1 MTDQDFQPGLTPGH
15 LGAPVLEPEGRPP
28 TTPRPHSDAPDPHRR
43 RNGLACGLTALAL
56 VAVFGGV
63 GLTGYTWFQAQRRP
77 PAAADFAGQGTGSV
91 QVSVP
96 EGAGLSQIASALVR
110 NGVVASSLA
119 FTRAAK
125 GSAAAAGRIQP
136 GTYTLKQKM
145 SAVAALAIL
154 VDPANANG
162 LTIPEGWRGY
172 QIFTAIDKKLNL
184 PDGTTRRTAQEQA
197 VEMGLPDFANGSP
210 EGYLFPATYAVT
222 DGTTA
227 LDLLKQMVERAGREY
242 TRDDAN
248 VVAQNLGQT
257 VYGLVTVASMV
268 QGEADNTEDMGK
280 VARVI
285 YNRLAKGM
293 PLQLDSTINYALGRS
308 TLNTTVTETK
318 LNSPYNTYLHPGLP
332 PTPISN
338 PGRQAIMAAL
348 DPTPGDWLY
357 FVTVKPGDTRFTDSF
372 DVQQRNVAE
381 FNAYRAAAKPSAPAS
396 GSAAASGAPGTASG
410 GASGAATGSAS
421 AAPPGPGAP
430 AGPGAATP

>member
-1 MTDQDFQPGLTPGH
+1 MTDQDFHPGLTPGH

-28 TTPRPHSDAPDPHRR
+28 GAPRPRFDAPDPRR
-43 RNGLACGLTALAL
+43 RRDRLACGLTALAL
-56 VAVFGGV
+56 VAVFGGI
-63 GLTGYTWFQAQRRP
+63 GLTGYTWLQSQRRP
-77 PAAADFAGQGTGSV
+77 PTAADFPGPGNGSV

-145 SAVAALAIL
+145 SAAAALAIL
-154 VDPANANG
+154 IDPANANG
-162 LTIPEGWRGY
+162 LTIPEGWRGH
-172 QIFTAIDKKLNL
+172 QIYAAIDQKLNL
-184 PDGTTRRTAQEQA
+184 PEGTALKTAQDRGAEL
-197 VEMGLPDFANGSP
+197 GLPDFTNGSP
-210 EGYLFPATYAVT
+210 EGYLFPATYSVT
-222 DGTTA
+222 EDTTA
-227 LDLLKQMVERAGREY
+227 FDLLKQMVDRAGTEFN
-242 TRDDAN
+242 RDDAT
-248 VVAQNLGQT
+248 VVAQNLGQS

-285 YNRLAKGM
+285 YNRLVKGM

-308 TLNTTVTETK
+308 TLNTSVTDTK
-318 LNSPYNTYLHPGLP
+318 LDSPYNTYLHPGLP
-332 PTPISN
+332 PSPISN
-338 PGRQAIMAAL
+338 PGRQAITAAL

-381 FNAYRAAAKPSAPAS
+381 FNANRAAAKPSAPVPGPS
-396 GSAAASGAPGTASG
+396 SHPAAPGGAGAPSGA
-410 GASGAATGSAS
+410 GAT
-421 AAPPGPGAP
+421 
-430 AGPGAATP
+430 TP

>member
-1 MTDQDFQPGLTPGH
+1 MTDQDFHPGLTPGH

-28 TTPRPHSDAPDPHRR
+28 SAPRPRFDAPDPHRR

-56 VAVFGGV
+56 IAVFGGI
-63 GLTGYTWFQAQRRP
+63 GLTGYTWFQAQRKP
-77 PAAADFAGQGTGSV
+77 PAAADFAGPGTGSV
-91 QVSVP
+91 QVSVS

-145 SAVAALAIL
+145 SAAAALAIL

-172 QIFTAIDKKLNL
+172 QIYAAVDKKLGL
-184 PDGTTRRTAQEQA
+184 PDGTTQRTAQEQGA
-197 VEMGLPDFANGSP
+197 ELGLPEFANGSP

-227 LDLLKQMVERAGREY
+227 IDLLKQMVERAGKEY
-242 TRDDAN
+242 SRDDAT
-248 VVAQNLGQT
+248 VVAQTLGQS

-308 TLNTTVTETK
+308 TLNTSVTETK
-318 LNSPYNTYLHPGLP
+318 LDSPYNTYLHPGLP

-372 DVQQRNVAE
+372 AVQQRNVAE
-381 FNAYRAAAKPSAPAS
+381 FNAYRAAKPSASATAS
-396 GSAAASGAPGTASG
+396 ASAAASG
-410 GASGAATGSAS
+410 SAS
-421 AAPPGPGAP
+421 APAAPV
-430 AGPGAATP
+430 GPGAATP

>member
-1 MTDQDFQPGLTPGH
+1 MTDQDFHPGLTPGH

-28 TTPRPHSDAPDPHRR
+28 SAPRPRFDAPDPHRR

-63 GLTGYTWFQAQRRP
+63 GLTGYTWFQAQRKP

-154 VDPANANG
+154 IDPANANG

-172 QIFTAIDKKLNL
+172 QIYAAIDKKLGL
-184 PDGTTRRTAQEQA
+184 PDGTTQRTAQEQGA
-197 VEMGLPDFANGSP
+197 ELGLPDFTNGSP

-227 LDLLKQMVERAGREY
+227 IDLLKQMVERAGKEF
-242 TRDDAN
+242 TRDDAT

-285 YNRLAKGM
+285 YNRLAKHM

-318 LNSPYNTYLHPGLP
+318 LDSPYNTYLHPGLP

-381 FNAYRAAAKPSAPAS
+381 FNANRAAAKPSASAPASATASASAS
-396 GSAAASGAPGTASG
+396 GSGAAPGAS
-410 GASGAATGSAS
+410 S
-421 AAPPGPGAP
+421 
-430 AGPGAATP
+430 GPGAATP

>member
-1 MTDQDFQPGLTPGH
+1 MTDQDFHPGLTPGH

-28 TTPRPHSDAPDPHRR
+28 GAPRPRSDAPDPHRR
-43 RNGLACGLTALAL
+43 RNGLACALTALSL
-56 VAVFGGV
+56 VAVFGGI
-63 GLTGYTWFQAQRRP
+63 GLTGYTWFQQQRKP
-77 PAAADFAGQGTGSV
+77 PAAADYKGQGDGSV

-145 SAVAALAIL
+145 SAAAALAVLI
-154 VDPANANG
+154 DPANANG

-172 QIFTAIDKKLNL
+172 QIYAAIDKKLNL
-184 PDGTTRRTAQEQA
+184 PAGTAQKTAQDQIA
-197 VEMGLPDFANGSP
+197 DLGLPDFANGSP
-210 EGYLFPATYAVT
+210 EGYLFPARYAVT

-227 LDLLKQMVERAGREY
+227 LDLLKQMVERAGKEFS
-242 TRDDAN
+242 RDDAN
-248 VVAQNLGQT
+248 VVAQNLGQSL
-257 VYGLVTVASMV
+257 YGLVTVASMV

-308 TLNTTVTETK
+308 TLNTTVTDTK
-318 LNSPYNTYLHPGLP
+318 LDSPYNTYVHPGLP
-332 PTPISN
+332 PSPISN

-348 DPTPGDWLY
+348 DPTPGDWIY

-372 DVQQRNVAE
+372 DVQQRNVAD
-381 FNAYRAAAKPSAPAS
+381 FNAARAATPSASAS
-396 GSAAASGAPGTASG
+396 GSAPAAPSAPPGTA
-410 GASGAATGSAS
+410 
-421 AAPPGPGAP
+421 P
-430 AGPGAATP
+430 

>member
-1 MTDQDFQPGLTPGH
+1 MTDQDFHPGLTPGH

-28 TTPRPHSDAPDPHRR
+28 SAPRPRFDAPDPHRR

-56 VAVFGGV
+56 IAVFGGI

-77 PAAADFAGQGTGSV
+77 PAAADFGGQGTGSV

-145 SAVAALAIL
+145 SAVAALAVLI
-154 VDPANANG
+154 DPANANG

-172 QIFTAIDKKLNL
+172 QIYAAVDKKLGL
-184 PDGTTRRTAQEQA
+184 PDGTTQRAAQEQGA
-197 VEMGLPDFANGSP
+197 ELGLPDFTNGSP
-210 EGYLFPATYAVT
+210 EGYLFPATYSVT

-227 LDLLKQMVERAGREY
+227 IDLLKQMVERAGKEY
-242 TRDDAN
+242 SRDDAG
-248 VVAQNLGQT
+248 VVAQNLGQS

-308 TLNTTVTETK
+308 TLNTSVTETR
-318 LNSPYNTYLHPGLP
+318 LDSPYNTYLHPGLP

-338 PGRQAIMAAL
+338 PGRQAVMAAL

-381 FNAYRAAAKPSAPAS
+381 FNANRAAAKPSAPAS
-396 GSAAASGAPGTASG
+396 APASAAASVPGASVPAPGTA
-410 GASGAATGSAS
+410 
-421 AAPPGPGAP
+421 PGAP
-430 AGPGAATP
+430 SGAGAATP

>member
-1 MTDQDFQPGLTPGH
+1 MTDQDFHPGLTPGH

-28 TTPRPHSDAPDPHRR
+28 GAPRPRFDAPDPHRR
-43 RNGLACGLTALAL
+43 RNGLACGLTAFAL
-56 VAVFGGV
+56 IAVFGGI
-63 GLTGYTWFQAQRRP
+63 GLTGYTWLQGQRKP
-77 PAAADFAGQGTGSV
+77 LAAADYAGQGTGSV

-96 EGAGLSQIASALVR
+96 EGAGLVQIASALVR

-145 SAVAALAIL
+145 SAVAALAVLI
-154 VDPANANG
+154 DPANANG

-172 QIFTAIDKKLNL
+172 QIFAAIDRKLNL
-184 PDGTTRRTAQEQA
+184 PEGTSRKTAQEQA
-197 VEMGLPDFANGSP
+197 AELGLPDFAKGSP
-210 EGYLFPATYAVT
+210 EGYLFPATYSVT

-227 LDLLKQMVERAGREY
+227 LDLLKQMVGRAGKEFS
-242 TRDDAN
+242 RDGVN
-248 VVAQNLGQT
+248 VVAQTLGQSL
-257 VYGLVTVASMV
+257 YGLVTVASMV

-308 TLNTTVTETK
+308 TLNTTVTDTK
-318 LNSPYNTYLHPGLP
+318 LDSPYNTYLHSGLP
-332 PTPISN
+332 PSPISN

-348 DPTPGDWLY
+348 DPTPGDWVY

-372 DVQQRNVAE
+372 EVQQRNVAE
-381 FNAYRAAAKPSAPAS
+381 FNAARAAAKPSATP
-396 GSAAASGAPGTASG
+396 SATA
-410 GASGAATGSAS
+410 
-421 AAPPGPGAP
+421 
-430 AGPGAATP
+430 AATPSATAAATPSATAAATPSATAAATP

>member
-1 MTDQDFQPGLTPGH
+1 MTDQDFHPGLTPGH

-28 TTPRPHSDAPDPHRR
+28 GAPRPRPDAPDPHRW

-56 VAVFGGV
+56 VAVFGGA
-63 GLTGYTWFQAQRRP
+63 GLAGWTWVQGQRKP
-77 PAAADFAGQGTGSV
+77 PAAADYAGQGAGDV

-145 SAVAALAIL
+145 SAAAALAIL
-154 VDPANANG
+154 IDPANANG

-184 PDGTTRRTAQEQA
+184 PAGTTQRTAQEQGA
-197 VEMGLPDFANGSP
+197 ELGLPDFANGSP
-210 EGYLFPATYAVT
+210 EGYLFPATYSVT

-227 LDLLKQMVERAGREY
+227 VDLLKQMVDRAGKEY
-242 TRDDAN
+242 SRDDAN
-248 VVAQNLGQT
+248 VVAQTLGQSL
-257 VYGLVTVASMV
+257 YGLVTVASMV
-268 QGEADNTEDMGK
+268 QGEADNSEDMSK

-285 YNRLAKGM
+285 YNRLARNM

-308 TLNTTVTETK
+308 TLNTTVTDTR
-318 LNSPYNTYLHPGLP
+318 LDSPYNTYLHAGLP
-332 PTPISN
+332 PSPISN
-338 PGRQAIMAAL
+338 PGRQAVMAAL
-348 DPTPGDWLY
+348 DPAPGDWLY

-372 DVQQRNVAE
+372 DVQQHNVAD
-381 FNAYRAAAKPSAPAS
+381 FNAYRAAQSSA
-396 GSAAASGAPGTASG
+396 SAAASGTPSPATASQ
-410 GASGAATGSAS
+410 
-421 AAPPGPGAP
+421 PGGAP
-430 AGPGAATP
+430 AGQGGH

>member
-1 MTDQDFQPGLTPGH
+1 MTDQDFHPGLTPGH

-28 TTPRPHSDAPDPHRR
+28 GAPRPRPDAPDPHRW

-56 VAVFGGV
+56 VAVFGGA
-63 GLTGYTWFQAQRRP
+63 GLAGWTWVQGQRKP
-77 PAAADFAGQGTGSV
+77 PAAADYAGQGAGDV

-145 SAVAALAIL
+145 SAAAALAVLI
-154 VDPANANG
+154 DPANANG
-162 LTIPEGWRGY
+162 LTIPEGWRDY
-172 QIFTAIDKKLNL
+172 QVFAAIDKKLNL
-184 PDGTTRRTAQEQA
+184 PAGTTQRTAQEQGA
-197 VEMGLPDFANGSP
+197 ELGLPDFANGSP
-210 EGYLFPATYAVT
+210 EGYLFPAKYSVT

-227 LDLLKQMVERAGREY
+227 LDLLKQMVERAGKEY

-248 VVAQNLGQT
+248 VVAQTLGQSL
-257 VYGLVTVASMV
+257 YGLVTVASMV
-268 QGEADNTEDMGK
+268 QGEADNTEDMAK

-285 YNRLAKGM
+285 YNRLAKKM

-308 TLNTTVTETK
+308 TLNTTVTDTR
-318 LNSPYNTYLHPGLP
+318 LDSPYNTYLHPGLP
-332 PTPISN
+332 PSPISN

-348 DPTPGDWLY
+348 DPAPGDWLY

-372 DVQQRNVAE
+372 DVQQRNVVD
-381 FNAYRAAAKPSAPAS
+381 FNAYRAAQASA
-396 GSAAASGAPGTASG
+396 SAAASGTPSPAAASQPG
-410 GASGAATGSAS
+410 
-421 AAPPGPGAP
+421 GAP
-430 AGPGAATP
+430 AGQGGR

>member
-1 MTDQDFQPGLTPGH
+1 MTDQDFHPGLTPGH

-28 TTPRPHSDAPDPHRR
+28 GAPRPRFDAPDPHRR
-43 RNGLACGLTALAL
+43 RNGLACGLTAFAL
-56 VAVFGGV
+56 IAVFGGI
-63 GLTGYTWFQAQRRP
+63 GLTGYTWLQGQRKP
-77 PAAADFAGQGTGSV
+77 LAAADYAGQGAGSV

-96 EGAGLSQIASALVR
+96 EGAGLAQIASALVR

-136 GTYTLKQKM
+136 GTYTLRQKM
-145 SAVAALAIL
+145 SAVAALAVLI
-154 VDPANANG
+154 DPANANG

-172 QIFTAIDKKLNL
+172 QIFAAIDKKLKL
-184 PDGTTRRTAQEQA
+184 PEGTSRKTAQEQA
-197 VEMGLPDFANGSP
+197 AELGLPDFAKGSP
-210 EGYLFPATYAVT
+210 EGYLFPATYSVT

-227 LDLLKQMVERAGREY
+227 LDLLKQMVERAGKEFS
-242 TRDDAN
+242 RDDVN
-248 VVAQNLGQT
+248 VVAQTLGQSL
-257 VYGLVTVASMV
+257 YGLVTVASMV

-308 TLNTTVTETK
+308 TLNTTVTDTK
-318 LNSPYNTYLHPGLP
+318 LDSPYNTYLHPGLP
-332 PTPISN
+332 PSPISN

-348 DPTPGDWLY
+348 DPTPGDWVY

-372 DVQQRNVAE
+372 EVQQRNVAE
-381 FNAYRAAAKPSAPAS
+381 FNAARAAAKPSATPSATAAATPSGPAAATP
-396 GSAAASGAPGTASG
+396 SAA
-410 GASGAATGSAS
+410 
-421 AAPPGPGAP
+421 
-430 AGPGAATP
+430 GAATP

>member
-1 MTDQDFQPGLTPGH
+1 MTDQDFHPGLTPGH

-28 TTPRPHSDAPDPHRR
+28 GAPRMRPDAPDPHRR
-43 RNGLACGLTALAL
+43 RNGLACALTALAL
-56 VAVFGGV
+56 VAVFGGA
-63 GLTGYTWFQAQRRP
+63 GLAGYTWFQGQRTP
-77 PAAADFAGQGTGSV
+77 PAAADYAGQGTGSV

-136 GTYTLKQKM
+136 GTYTLKQRM
-145 SAVAALAIL
+145 SAAAALTVLI
-154 VDPANANG
+154 DPANANG

-172 QIFTAIDKKLNL
+172 QIYVAIDHKLRL
-184 PDGTTRRTAQEQA
+184 PEGTTQRTAQEQGA
-197 VEMGLPDFANGSP
+197 ELGLPDFAKGSP
-210 EGYLFPATYAVT
+210 EGYLFPATYSVT

-227 LDLLKQMVERAGREY
+227 IDLLKQMVERAGKEFS
-242 TRDDAN
+242 RDDAN
-248 VVAQNLGQT
+248 VVAQNLGQSL
-257 VYGLVTVASMV
+257 YGLVTVASMV
-268 QGEADNTEDMGK
+268 QGEADNNEDMGK

-308 TLNTTVTETK
+308 TLNTTVTDTR
-318 LNSPYNTYLHPGLP
+318 LDSPYNTYLHPGLP

-348 DPTPGDWLY
+348 DPAQGDWLY

-381 FNAYRAAAKPSAPAS
+381 FNANRASAKPSASALPSASAGASAPAS
-396 GSAAASGAPGTASG
+396 G
-410 GASGAATGSAS
+410 
-421 AAPPGPGAP
+421 PPAP
-430 AGPGAATP
+430 APEPSAGG

>member
-1 MTDQDFQPGLTPGH
+1 MIDQDFQPGLTPGH

-28 TTPRPHSDAPDPHRR
+28 GAPRPRSDAPDPHRR
-43 RNGLACGLTALAL
+43 RNGLACALTAFAL
-56 VAVFGGV
+56 VAVFGGI
-63 GLTGYTWFQAQRRP
+63 GLTGYTWLQRQRKA
-77 PAAADFAGQGTGSV
+77 PAAADYAGQGDGRV

-125 GSAAAAGRIQP
+125 GSAAAGRIQP

-145 SAVAALAIL
+145 SAAAALSIL
-154 VDPANANG
+154 IDPANANG

-172 QIFTAIDKKLNL
+172 QIYAAIDKKLNL
-184 PDGTTRRTAQEQA
+184 PEGTTQKAAKEQGA
-197 VEMGLPDFANGSP
+197 ELGLPDFANGSP
-210 EGYLFPATYAVT
+210 EGYLFPARYAVT
-222 DGTTA
+222 DSTTP
-227 LDLLKQMVERAGREY
+227 LDLLKQMVDRAGKEFSQ
-242 TRDDAN
+242 DDAK
-248 VVAQNLGQT
+248 VVAQNLGQSL
-257 VYGLVTVASMV
+257 YGLVTVASMV

-308 TLNTTVTETK
+308 TLNTTVTDTN
-318 LNSPYNTYLHPGLP
+318 LDSPYNTYLHPGLP
-332 PTPISN
+332 PSPISN

-372 DVQQRNVAE
+372 EVHQRNVAE
-381 FNAYRAAAKPSAPAS
+381 FNAARAAKPRSPAS
-396 GSAAASGAPGTASG
+396 
-410 GASGAATGSAS
+410 
-421 AAPPGPGAP
+421 
-430 AGPGAATP
+430 ATPSTAGATTP

>member
-1 MTDQDFQPGLTPGH
+1 MTDQDFHPGLTPGH

-28 TTPRPHSDAPDPHRR
+28 GAPRMRPDAPDPHRR
-43 RNGLACGLTALAL
+43 RNGLACALTALAL
-56 VAVFGGV
+56 VAVFGGA
-63 GLTGYTWFQAQRRP
+63 GLAGYTWLQGQRTP

-136 GTYTLKQKM
+136 GTYTLKQRM
-145 SAVAALAIL
+145 SAAAALTVLI
-154 VDPANANG
+154 DPANANG

-172 QIFTAIDKKLNL
+172 QIYVAIDHKLRL
-184 PDGTTRRTAQEQA
+184 PEGTTQRTAQEQGA
-197 VEMGLPDFANGSP
+197 ELGLPDFAKGSP
-210 EGYLFPATYAVT
+210 EGYLFPATYSVT

-227 LDLLKQMVERAGREY
+227 IDLLKQMVERAGKEFS
-242 TRDDAN
+242 RDDAN
-248 VVAQNLGQT
+248 VVAQNLGQSL
-257 VYGLVTVASMV
+257 YGLVTVASMV
-268 QGEADNTEDMGK
+268 QGEADNNEDMGK

-308 TLNTTVTETK
+308 TLNTTVTDTR
-318 LNSPYNTYLHPGLP
+318 LDSPYNTYLHPGLP

-348 DPTPGDWLY
+348 DPAQGDWLY

-381 FNAYRAAAKPSAPAS
+381 FNANRASAKPSA
-396 GSAAASGAPGTASG
+396 SALP
-410 GASGAATGSAS
+410 SAS
-421 AAPPGPGAP
+421 ADASAEASGPPAP
-430 AGPGAATP
+430 APEPSAGG

>member
-1 MTDQDFQPGLTPGH
+1 MTDQDFHPGLTPGH

-28 TTPRPHSDAPDPHRR
+28 GAPRPRSDAPDPHRR
-43 RNGLACGLTALAL
+43 RNGLACALTAFAL
-56 VAVFGGV
+56 IAVFGGI
-63 GLTGYTWFQAQRRP
+63 GLTGYTWLQRQRKP
-77 PAAADFAGQGTGSV
+77 PAAADYAGEGSGSV

-145 SAVAALAIL
+145 SAAAALSIL
-154 VDPANANG
+154 IDPANANG

-172 QIFTAIDKKLNL
+172 QIYAAIDKKLNL
-184 PDGTTRRTAQEQA
+184 PEGTTQKAAKEQGA
-197 VEMGLPDFANGSP
+197 ELGLPDFANGSP

-222 DGTTA
+222 DGTTP
-227 LDLLKQMVERAGREY
+227 LDLLKQMVDRAGKEFS
-242 TRDDAN
+242 RDDAN
-248 VVAQNLGQT
+248 VVAQNLGQSL
-257 VYGLVTVASMV
+257 YGLVTVASMV

-308 TLNTTVTETK
+308 TLNTTVTDTK
-318 LNSPYNTYLHPGLP
+318 LDSPYNTYLHPGLP
-332 PTPISN
+332 PSPISN

-348 DPTPGDWLY
+348 DPTPGDWVY

-372 DVQQRNVAE
+372 EVQQRNVAE
-381 FNAYRAAAKPSAPAS
+381 FNAARAAKPSAPAS
-396 GSAAASGAPGTASG
+396 
-410 GASGAATGSAS
+410 ATPST
-421 AAPPGPGAP
+421 
-430 AGPGAATP
+430 PGAATP

>member
-1 MTDQDFQPGLTPGH
+1 MTDQDFHPGLTPGH

-28 TTPRPHSDAPDPHRR
+28 GAPRPRPDAPDPHRW

-56 VAVFGGV
+56 VAVFGGA
-63 GLTGYTWFQAQRRP
+63 GLAGWTWVQGQRKP
-77 PAAADFAGQGTGSV
+77 PAAADYAGQGAGDV

-145 SAVAALAIL
+145 SAAAALAIL
-154 VDPANANG
+154 IDPANANG

-184 PDGTTRRTAQEQA
+184 PAGTTQRTAQEQGA
-197 VEMGLPDFANGSP
+197 ELGLPDFANGSP
-210 EGYLFPATYAVT
+210 EGYLFPATYSVT

-227 LDLLKQMVERAGREY
+227 VDLLKQMVDRAGKEY
-242 TRDDAN
+242 SRDDAN
-248 VVAQNLGQT
+248 VVAQTLGQSL
-257 VYGLVTVASMV
+257 YGLVTVASMV
-268 QGEADNTEDMGK
+268 QGEADNSEDMSK

-285 YNRLAKGM
+285 YNRLARNM

-308 TLNTTVTETK
+308 TLNTTVTDTR
-318 LNSPYNTYLHPGLP
+318 LDSPYNTYLHAGLP
-332 PTPISN
+332 PSPISN
-338 PGRQAIMAAL
+338 PGRQAVMAAL
-348 DPTPGDWLY
+348 DPAPGDWLY

-372 DVQQRNVAE
+372 DVQQHNVAD
-381 FNAYRAAAKPSAPAS
+381 FNAYRAAQSSA
-396 GSAAASGAPGTASG
+396 SAAASGTPTPATASQ
-410 GASGAATGSAS
+410 
-421 AAPPGPGAP
+421 PGGAP
-430 AGPGAATP
+430 AGQGGH

>member
-1 MTDQDFQPGLTPGH
+1 MTDQDFHPGLTPGH

-28 TTPRPHSDAPDPHRR
+28 AAPRPRHDAPDPHRR

-56 VAVFGGV
+56 IAVFGGV
-63 GLTGYTWFQAQRRP
+63 GITGYTWFQAQRKP

-136 GTYTLKQKM
+136 GTYTLKQRM

-154 VDPANANG
+154 IDPANANG

-172 QIFTAIDKKLNL
+172 QIYAAIDKKLNL
-184 PDGTTRRTAQEQA
+184 PDGTTRRTAQEQG
-197 VEMGLPDFANGSP
+197 VELGLPDFANGSP

-222 DGTTA
+222 DATTA
-227 LDLLKQMVERAGREY
+227 LDLLKQMVERAGKEY
-242 TRDDAN
+242 ARDDAT

-257 VYGLVTVASMV
+257 AYGLVTVASMV

-293 PLQLDSTINYALGRS
+293 ALQLDSTINYALGRS

-318 LNSPYNTYLHPGLP
+318 LDSPYNTYLHPGLP

-357 FVTVKPGDTRFTDSF
+357 FVTVRPGDTRFTDNF
-372 DVQQRNVAE
+372 EVHQRNVAE
-381 FNAYRAAAKPSAPAS
+381 FNANRAAAKPSATASGPATAS
-396 GSAAASGAPGTASG
+396 GSASGAP
-410 GASGAATGSAS
+410 SGA
-421 AAPPGPGAP
+421 GAP

>member
-1 MTDQDFQPGLTPGH
+1 MTDQDFHPGLTPGH

-28 TTPRPHSDAPDPHRR
+28 GAPRPRFDAPDPHRR

-56 VAVFGGV
+56 IAVFGGV
-63 GLTGYTWFQAQRRP
+63 GLTGYTWIQAQRKP

-136 GTYTLKQKM
+136 GTYTLKQRM
-145 SAVAALAIL
+145 SAAAALAVLI
-154 VDPANANG
+154 DPANANG

-172 QIFTAIDKKLNL
+172 QIYAAIDKKLNL
-184 PDGTTRRTAQEQA
+184 PAGTAQKTAQDQGAEL
-197 VEMGLPDFANGSP
+197 GLPDFANGSP
-210 EGYLFPATYAVT
+210 EGYLFPATYSVT
-222 DGTTA
+222 EGTTA
-227 LDLLKQMVERAGREY
+227 FDLLKQMVDRAGREFG
-242 TRDDAN
+242 RDDAT
-248 VVAQNLGQT
+248 VVAQNLGQS
-257 VYGLVTVASMV
+257 VYGLITVASMV

-308 TLNTTVTETK
+308 TLNTSVTDTR
-318 LNSPYNTYLHPGLP
+318 LDSPYNTYLHAGLP
-332 PTPISN
+332 PSPISN

-381 FNAYRAAAKPSAPAS
+381 FNANRAAAKPSAPAS
-396 GSAAASGAPGTASG
+396 GAPSDPAATAPGASG
-410 GASGAATGSAS
+410 GAGAPSA
-421 AAPPGPGAP
+421 PGA
-430 AGPGAATP
+430 GTP

>member
-1 MTDQDFQPGLTPGH
+1 MTDQDFHPGLTPGH

-28 TTPRPHSDAPDPHRR
+28 SAPPPRSDAPDPHRR
-43 RNGLACGLTALAL
+43 RNGLACGLTAFAL
-56 VAVFGGV
+56 IAVFGGI
-63 GLTGYTWFQAQRRP
+63 GLTGYTWLQAHRKP

-96 EGAGLSQIASALVR
+96 EGAGLYQIASALVR

-145 SAVAALAIL
+145 SAAAALAIL
-154 VDPANANG
+154 IDPANANG

-172 QIFTAIDKKLNL
+172 QIYAAIDTKLGL
-184 PDGTTRRTAQEQA
+184 PEGTAQRTAQEQGA
-197 VEMGLPDFANGSP
+197 ELGLPDFTNGSP
-210 EGYLFPATYAVT
+210 EGYLFPATYSVT
-222 DGTTA
+222 DSTTA
-227 LDLLKQMVERAGREY
+227 IDLLKQMVERAGKEFS
-242 TRDDAN
+242 RDDAG

-257 VYGLVTVASMV
+257 VYGLITVASMV

-318 LNSPYNTYLHPGLP
+318 LDSPYNTYLHPGLP

-357 FVTVKPGDTRFTDSF
+357 FVTVKRGDTRFTDSF
-372 DVQQRNVAE
+372 DVHQRNVAE
-381 FNAYRAAAKPSAPAS
+381 FNANRAAAKPSASVSASASSS
-396 GSAAASGAPGTASG
+396 GSAAGSAPGAATGGPAGSGAPGG
-410 GASGAATGSAS
+410 SGAV
-421 AAPPGPGAP
+421 
-430 AGPGAATP
+430 TP

>member
-1 MTDQDFQPGLTPGH
+1 MTDQDCHPGLTPGH
-15 LGAPVLEPEGRPP
+15 LGAPVWEPEGRPP
-28 TTPRPHSDAPDPHRR
+28 SAPRPRSDAPDPHRR

-56 VAVFGGV
+56 VAVIGGV
-63 GLTGYTWFQAQRRP
+63 GLTGYTWFQGQRRP
-77 PAAADFAGQGTGSV
+77 AAAADYAGQGSGSV

-96 EGAGLSQIASALVR
+96 EGAGLTQIASALVR

-136 GTYTLKQKM
+136 GTYTLKLKM
-145 SAVAALAIL
+145 SAAAALAVLI
-154 VDPANANG
+154 DPANANG

-172 QIFTAIDKKLNL
+172 QIYAAIDKKLNL
-184 PDGTTRRTAQEQA
+184 PEGTTQRTAKEQSA
-197 VEMGLPDFANGSP
+197 ELGLPEFAAGSP
-210 EGYLFPATYAVT
+210 EGYLFPATYSVT
-222 DGTTA
+222 EGTTA
-227 LDLLKQMVERAGREY
+227 LDLLKQMVERAGKEFS
-242 TRDDAN
+242 RDDADI
-248 VVAQNLGQT
+248 VAQTLGQSL
-257 VYGLVTVASMV
+257 YGLVTVASMV
-268 QGEADNTEDMGK
+268 QGEADNTEDMGR

-318 LNSPYNTYLHPGLP
+318 LDSPYNTYLHAGLP

-372 DVQQRNVAE
+372 EVQQRNVAE
-381 FNAYRAAAKPSAPAS
+381 FNANRAAAPGASSSASAAASASAQPSAQPSAPAQV
-396 GSAAASGAPGTASG
+396 PGTG
-410 GASGAATGSAS
+410 
-421 AAPPGPGAP
+421 
-430 AGPGAATP
+430 TP

>member
-1 MTDQDFQPGLTPGH
+1 MTDQDFHPGLTPGH

-28 TTPRPHSDAPDPHRR
+28 GAPRLRPDAPDPHRR
-43 RNGLACGLTALAL
+43 RNGLACALTALAL
-56 VAVFGGV
+56 VAVFGGA
-63 GLTGYTWFQAQRRP
+63 GLAGYTWFQGQRQP
-77 PAAADFAGQGTGSV
+77 PAAVDYAGQGTGSV

-110 NGVVASSLA
+110 NGVVASSVA

-136 GTYTLKQKM
+136 GTYTLKQRM
-145 SAVAALAIL
+145 SAAAALAVL

-172 QIFTAIDKKLNL
+172 QIYVAIDRKLGL
-184 PDGTTRRTAQEQA
+184 PEGTTQRTAQEQGA
-197 VEMGLPDFANGSP
+197 ELGLPDFAKGSP
-210 EGYLFPATYAVT
+210 EGYLFPATYSVT

-227 LDLLKQMVERAGREY
+227 IDLLKQMVERAGKEFS
-242 TRDDAN
+242 RDDAN
-248 VVAQNLGQT
+248 VVAQNLGQSL
-257 VYGLVTVASMV
+257 YGLVTVASMV

-308 TLNTTVTETK
+308 TLNTTVTDTR
-318 LNSPYNTYLHPGLP
+318 LDSPYNTYLHPGLP

-348 DPTPGDWLY
+348 DPAQGDWLY

-381 FNAYRAAAKPSAPAS
+381 FNAYRAAKPSGSASPSVSVGASAPAS
-396 GSAAASGAPGTASG
+396 GPAASAPG
-410 GASGAATGSAS
+410 
-421 AAPPGPGAP
+421 GAP
-430 AGPGAATP
+430 AGEVGH

>member
-1 MTDQDFQPGLTPGH
+1 MTDQDFHPGLTPGH

-28 TTPRPHSDAPDPHRR
+28 GAPRPRPDAPDPHRW

-56 VAVFGGV
+56 VAVFGGA
-63 GLTGYTWFQAQRRP
+63 GLAGWTWVQGQRKP
-77 PAAADFAGQGTGSV
+77 PAAADYAGQGAGDV

-145 SAVAALAIL
+145 SAAAALAIL
-154 VDPANANG
+154 IDPANANG

-184 PDGTTRRTAQEQA
+184 PAGTTQRTAQEQGA
-197 VEMGLPDFANGSP
+197 ELGLPDFANGSP
-210 EGYLFPATYAVT
+210 EGYLFPATYSVT

-227 LDLLKQMVERAGREY
+227 VDLLKQMVDRAGKEY
-242 TRDDAN
+242 SRDDAN
-248 VVAQNLGQT
+248 VVAQTLGQSL
-257 VYGLVTVASMV
+257 YGLVTVASMV
-268 QGEADNTEDMGK
+268 QGEADNSEDMSK

-285 YNRLAKGM
+285 YNRLARNM

-308 TLNTTVTETK
+308 TLNTTVTDTR
-318 LNSPYNTYLHPGLP
+318 LDSPYNTYLHAGLP
-332 PTPISN
+332 PSPISN
-338 PGRQAIMAAL
+338 PGRQAVMAAL
-348 DPTPGDWLY
+348 DPAPGDWLY

-372 DVQQRNVAE
+372 DVQQRNVAD
-381 FNAYRAAAKPSAPAS
+381 FNAYRAAQSSA
-396 GSAAASGAPGTASG
+396 SAAASGTPSPATASQ
-410 GASGAATGSAS
+410 
-421 AAPPGPGAP
+421 PGGAP
-430 AGPGAATP
+430 AGQGGH

>member
-1 MTDQDFQPGLTPGH
+1 MTDQDFHPGLTPGH

-28 TTPRPHSDAPDPHRR
+28 GAPRMRPDAPDPHRR
-43 RNGLACGLTALAL
+43 RNGLACALTALAL
-56 VAVFGGV
+56 VAVFGGA
-63 GLTGYTWFQAQRRP
+63 GLAGYAWLQGQRTP
-77 PAAADFAGQGTGSV
+77 PAAADYAGQGTGSV

-136 GTYTLKQKM
+136 GTYTLKQRM
-145 SAVAALAIL
+145 SAAAALTVLI
-154 VDPANANG
+154 DPANANG

-172 QIFTAIDKKLNL
+172 QIYVAIDHKLRL
-184 PDGTTRRTAQEQA
+184 PEGTTQRTAQEQGA
-197 VEMGLPDFANGSP
+197 ELGLPDFAKGSP
-210 EGYLFPATYAVT
+210 EGYLFPATYSVT

-227 LDLLKQMVERAGREY
+227 IDLLKQMVERAGKEFS
-242 TRDDAN
+242 RDDAN
-248 VVAQNLGQT
+248 VVAQNLGQSL
-257 VYGLVTVASMV
+257 YGLVTVASMV
-268 QGEADNTEDMGK
+268 QGEADNNEDMGK

-308 TLNTTVTETK
+308 TLNTTVTDTR
-318 LNSPYNTYLHPGLP
+318 LDSPYNTYLHPGLP

-348 DPTPGDWLY
+348 DPAQGDWLY

-381 FNAYRAAAKPSAPAS
+381 FNANRASAKPSASALPSASAGASAPAS
-396 GSAAASGAPGTASG
+396 G
-410 GASGAATGSAS
+410 
-421 AAPPGPGAP
+421 PPAP
-430 AGPGAATP
+430 APEPSTGG

>member
-1 MTDQDFQPGLTPGH
+1 MTDQDFHPGLTPGH

-28 TTPRPHSDAPDPHRR
+28 GAPRPRFDAPDPHRR
-43 RNGLACGLTALAL
+43 RNGLACGLTAFAL
-56 VAVFGGV
+56 IAVFGGI
-63 GLTGYTWFQAQRRP
+63 GLTGYTWLQGQRKP
-77 PAAADFAGQGTGSV
+77 LAAADYAGQGTGSV

-96 EGAGLSQIASALVR
+96 EGAGLAQIASALVR

-145 SAVAALAIL
+145 SAVAALAVLI
-154 VDPANANG
+154 DPANANG

-172 QIFTAIDKKLNL
+172 QIFAAIDKKLKL
-184 PDGTTRRTAQEQA
+184 PEGTSRKTAQEQA
-197 VEMGLPDFANGSP
+197 AELGLPDFAKGSP
-210 EGYLFPATYAVT
+210 EGYLFPATYSVT

-227 LDLLKQMVERAGREY
+227 LDLLKQMVGRAGKEFS
-242 TRDDAN
+242 RDDVN
-248 VVAQNLGQT
+248 VVAQTLGQSL
-257 VYGLVTVASMV
+257 YGLVTVASMV

-308 TLNTTVTETK
+308 TLNTTVTDTK
-318 LNSPYNTYLHPGLP
+318 LDSPYNTYLHPGLP
-332 PTPISN
+332 PSPISN

-348 DPTPGDWLY
+348 DPTPGDWVY

-372 DVQQRNVAE
+372 EVQQRNVAE
-381 FNAYRAAAKPSAPAS
+381 FNAARAAAKPSATPSAT
-396 GSAAASGAPGTASG
+396 AAATPSVPA
-410 GASGAATGSAS
+410 AATPSAT
-421 AAPPGPGAP
+421 
-430 AGPGAATP
+430 GAATP

>member
-1 MTDQDFQPGLTPGH
+1 MTDQDFHPGLTPGH

-28 TTPRPHSDAPDPHRR
+28 GAPRPRSDAPDPHRR

-56 VAVFGGV
+56 IAVFGGI
-63 GLTGYTWFQAQRRP
+63 GLTGYTWFQQQRKP
-77 PAAADFAGQGTGSV
+77 PAAADYAGQGNGSV

-145 SAVAALAIL
+145 SAAAALSVLI
-154 VDPANANG
+154 DPANANG

-172 QIFTAIDKKLNL
+172 QIFAAIDKKLNL
-184 PDGTTRRTAQEQA
+184 PAGTTQKAAQDQGAEL
-197 VEMGLPDFANGSP
+197 GLPDFAKGSP

-227 LDLLKQMVERAGREY
+227 LDLLKQMVERAGKEFS
-242 TRDDAN
+242 RDDAN
-248 VVAQNLGQT
+248 VVAQNLGQSL
-257 VYGLVTVASMV
+257 YGLVTVASMV

-308 TLNTTVTETK
+308 TLNTTVTDTR
-318 LNSPYNTYLHPGLP
+318 LDSPYNTYLHPGLP
-332 PTPISN
+332 PSPISN

-348 DPTPGDWLY
+348 DPTPGDWVY

-372 DVQQRNVAE
+372 DVQQKNVAE
-381 FNAYRAAAKPSAPAS
+381 FNAVRAAKPSAPAS
-396 GSAAASGAPGTASG
+396 SDPSAAAPST
-410 GASGAATGSAS
+410 
-421 AAPPGPGAP
+421 PGATAP
-430 AGPGAATP
+430 